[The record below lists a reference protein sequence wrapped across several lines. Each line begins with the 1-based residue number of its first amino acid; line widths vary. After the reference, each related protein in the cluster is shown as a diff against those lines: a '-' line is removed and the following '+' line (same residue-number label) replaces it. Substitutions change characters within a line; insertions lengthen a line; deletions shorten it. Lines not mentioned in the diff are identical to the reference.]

1 MDISGLT
8 QALKDQYDKGERDY
22 YMPPMVKRGWGCAT
36 DRVTDN
42 DCMFLCIRRG
52 DRQAQI
58 LNAFSDESFSEF
70 PTERFRNLILIPL
83 VEHNRNS
90 DRTDALFATIR
101 PDNTLGHVISKAG
114 LRQLRLGESEKQS
127 HVTYFFSGRRH
138 EPYEGED
145 RIIVPSPEPWNFASH
160 PGTSTR
166 EVVRLAQ
173 AALAAGNYP
182 FIFVNLAAG
191 DIMGHIDNWDANVRC
206 AEAVDAALAAIRDAA
221 LANGYFA
228 AVTADHGVLERAFHS
243 DGSPSLGHTTSPVP
257 FGLIGT
263 DAVPAA
269 TRASERPHGYQT
281 LADVAPT
288 ILKLMSLPIPS
299 EMTGTPLAVPGSRMN
314 PKKCVMVLM
323 DGWGIG
329 PDDPNTNP
337 IAAANVPAFRRLS
350 LEGFYT
356 ELTASGPSV
365 GLPEGRSGNSETGHL
380 TIGAGRAIPQDE
392 LRIAT
397 AIDSGAIAE
406 NRVLV
411 AACRKVAERNGAVHV
426 LMMLSN
432 KSSHGNMSEGIA
444 VARASAQ
451 HGVRRVYL
459 HLIMDGRSTPP
470 TGGIELLDSLAV
482 RLGPDVPA
490 QIATAIGRGY
500 ALDRSGKYT
509 EYTAPSYRAIVCG
522 QGYAF

>member
-8 QALKDQYDKGERDY
+8 QALRDQYDKGEHDY

-70 PTERFRNLILIPL
+70 PTEHFRNLILIPL

-269 TRASERPHGYQT
+269 TRASERPRGYQT

-299 EMTGTPLAVPGSRMN
+299 EMTGTPLAVPGSSMN

-365 GLPEGRSGNSETGHL
+365 GLPESRSGNSETGHL
-380 TIGAGRAIPQDE
+380 TLGAGRAIPQDE

-411 AACRKVAERNGAVHV
+411 EACRKVAGRNGAVHV
-426 LMMLSN
+426 LMMLSD
-432 KSSHGNMSEGIA
+432 KSSHGNISEGVA

-500 ALDRSGKYT
+500 ALDRGGKYT
-509 EYTAPSYRAIVCG
+509 EYTAPSYRAIVYG